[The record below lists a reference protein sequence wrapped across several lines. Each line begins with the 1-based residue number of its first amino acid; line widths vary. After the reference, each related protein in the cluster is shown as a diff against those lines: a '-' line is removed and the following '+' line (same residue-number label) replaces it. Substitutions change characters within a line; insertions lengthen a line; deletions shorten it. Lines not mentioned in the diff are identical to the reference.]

1 MAGRGRVTVRL
12 AAGGEVRAHTIT
24 FKLSRTLGWERL
36 WGWFGVLW
44 SRTEEGRRK
53 RESLDH
59 PGCSGNYT
67 RLTPADGTMCSLA
80 HHFFLDEHSLYTK
93 RLCCSDDAFVSLKK
107 EKQRP
112 CNKSR
117 YSRFLGDLGFQL
129 EIRLGTELSFYVLL
143 KTSILETNTHPWYFH
158 LNLFP
163 SI

>member
-24 FKLSRTLGWERL
+24 FKLSCTLGWERL

-67 RLTPADGTMCSLA
+67 TLTPADGTMCSLA

-107 EKQRP
+107 K
-112 CNKSR
+112 
-117 YSRFLGDLGFQL
+117 
-129 EIRLGTELSFYVLL
+129 IRDFAKVDTQGSWGTWASNWGPVWELSFHFTFY
-143 KTSILETNTHPWYFH
+143 
-158 LNLFP
+158 
-163 SI
+163 